1 MKKKAVFTSQRDR
14 SSAGE
19 KPRLLDLFCCA
30 GGAGVGYDAGAD
42 KELRSNSMR
51 PYRKA
56 MWAIGVIVMIA
67 IGVIVVELAYFG
79 LLLDYWKNP

>member
-1 MKKKAVFTSQRDR
+1 
-14 SSAGE
+14 
-19 KPRLLDLFCCA
+19 
-30 GGAGVGYDAGAD
+30 
-42 KELRSNSMR
+42 MR